1 MIPIAISV
9 AVVAWAVIAS
19 LLALRNGAKLRQAK
33 AEHAQRVEDLIQMQE
48 TMRKSFLNVTDCQ
61 ITWQHLELVKLRKAA
76 QKRGA
81 NGQYI
86 KK

>member
-1 MIPIAISV
+1 MIPIAIEI
-9 AVVAWAVIAS
+9 AIVAWAVIAS

-33 AEHAQRVEDLIQMQE
+33 AEHAQRVEDWIQME
-48 TMRKSFLNVTDCQ
+48 KTMRTSILEATDRQ
-61 ITWQHLELVKLRKAA
+61 ITRQHLELVKLRKAA